1 VQAVPVVTFANQSGQ
16 DITLERVCLDDE
28 GRANLCTELPGA
40 MEQVHAC
47 PWNLET
53 PIFFFFFTVN

>member
-1 VQAVPVVTFANQSGQ
+1 VVTFANQSGQ
-16 DITLERVCLDDE
+16 DITLERVCLDDQ